1 MGVECGC
8 DSVGRRDFVG
18 MGSTGVC
25 EGVRVVSGV

>member
-1 MGVECGC
+1 MWVWS